1 MSESRWE
8 TQGRAHYAQTL
19 ARWLIREGYRPEV
32 VSTWTGAQWLEAAK
46 LAGIRS
52 AVERGKVP
60 SEKTRGMV
68 VGLITPSPVHD
79 DYWAGARSLREDE
92 DDGGAE

>member
-1 MSESRWE
+1 MAESRWE

-19 ARWLIREGYRPEV
+19 ARFLIREGFLPAV
-32 VSTWTGAQWLEAAK
+32 VSTWTDAQWLEAAR

-60 SEKTRGMV
+60 SDKTRGMV

-79 DYWAGARSLREDE
+79 DCWAGARSLREDG